1 MDLRRV
7 GATTCAAL
15 ALSAS
20 GCVLLG
26 LLVLPFELLFSLF
39 GAAGGAV
46 GIAQVDPPG
55 GPAPVAQQI
64 APEQWVV
71 TGLREDVRCEI
82 VCSAPGF
89 ETTTYSWPRDFV
101 NHGGKVDV
109 HLERSR

>member
-1 MDLRRV
+1 MNLRRV
-7 GATTCAAL
+7 SATTCVAL

-20 GCVLLG
+20 GCALLG
-26 LLVLPFELLFSLF
+26 LLILPFQLIFGLF

-55 GPAPVAQQI
+55 SPAPVAREI
-64 APEQWVV
+64 APSQWEV

-82 VCSAPGF
+82 VCSAPGC
-89 ETTTYSWPRDFV
+89 ETKTYSWPRDFYD
-101 NHGGKVDV
+101 HGERVDV

>member
-15 ALSAS
+15 ALSVS

-26 LLVLPFELLFSLF
+26 LLVLPFELIIGLF

-55 GPAPVAQQI
+55 APAPVAREI
-64 APEQWVV
+64 APSRWEV
-71 TGLREDVRCEI
+71 TGLREDVRCKI

-89 ETTTYSWPRDFV
+89 ETRTYSWPRDFY
-101 NHGGKVDV
+101 NHGETVDV